1 MRAFKLTEEME
12 SAGFSGGTVRCS
24 ALGHAFD
31 VFKAL
36 EEGAGIIATDDPM
49 LAEVLREYP
58 ALKEIVG
65 DLVPKDVKAVKVPG
79 REFEAASRMPP
90 MPVIGQ
96 LPPLPPKAS
105 IQPVVVPEGFVI
117 ENGPKPEFD
126 DDDQPDAGAGTAPPK
141 PATPPVIPG
150 KPLGPLGST
159 SPSNS

>member
-36 EEGAGIIATDDPM
+36 EEGAGIIATDDSM

-58 ALKEIVG
+58 ALEEIVR
-65 DLVPKDVKAVKVPG
+65 DLVPKDAKAVKVPG
-79 REFEAASRMPP
+79 SEALASSGLPP

-96 LPPLPPKAS
+96 LPPVIK
-105 IQPVVVPEGFVI
+105 PVVVSPDFVI
-117 ENGPKPEFD
+117 DNGPPPDFD
-126 DDDQPDAGAGTAPPK
+126 DDDDPNAGAGVKTD
-141 PATPPVIPG
+141 TPPPSKVDVPSPG
-150 KPLGPLGST
+150 DTGPKSPFGPPST
-159 SPSNS
+159 SK